1 MTKRSSVSA
10 KSPTPDSGLPVGGA
24 GTSRSP
30 PPAVPHSQPQ
40 SQPTASASNSNTSL
54 TSHAT
59 RPSESTSSEKFHVA
73 HLANPSFPTLSTSS
87 LGESRITSPG
97 SRTSTPE
104 SISTVPTSVTS
115 THVESPQR
123 GYGSSGGHEVTP
135 RPHIATHRHTNGIHV
150 ESDTVQTGP
159 TDPIEPF
166 SPPQDDTTS
175 SSFHGLH
182 ERTYDYSEDN
192 HRISTASDG
201 ELGIGLSLLQ
211 DLVNG
216 AHPDDWSSTEE
227 GDDSVNQRVQPSRTP
242 SVSSRNDDVQHISA
256 TDPTESLRRSS
267 SASVAHHPYHSDWE
281 GASDI
286 YDDYRYSRQSFASK
300 MSRYSQSSVYT
311 TNSVSKAPPL
321 PTDSWDGAERKQSTD
336 SNSPFFPTSSPSK
349 LSNAPSHPDAARAKG
364 AHVSYPPRTVVGVLA
379 EQPDDPLIQAT
390 FPSPPTSPDTA
401 STHSESFR
409 ISPKSSLS
417 SFPPVMPTT
426 GAALSLRQKFE
437 VERRSPTLPQQLV
450 GNGNIVIEDDE
461 VPPTHDDSGVPEI
474 THEIESASSRSSS
487 PDLSAAPLLGP
498 LRVTNRTPSPSP
510 SISHA
515 PPSPSPSRAEV
526 GDWKPDASPSPSA
539 PPTPVTPTFSQIP
552 PPQILQQGPP
562 QPAAPIAQSESGLR
576 TGRGE
581 LPHTR
586 ATHSPSAGPT
596 SLPLQPQSQPL
607 TQAVPRQAV
616 IPATQQGGPGSRR
629 SLFLPHPN
637 APKPAPIR
645 SEPMY
650 VRRALEQ
657 PVYGPPRIPESNAV
671 HVIRMAV
678 AGPRGPTPL
687 CTIYG
692 RCDIDLSKATGP
704 VPITFSLEPPPV
716 RPVQVVNRPNFPSG
730 MPRRPVAASSMPPP
744 PSVGP
749 SLPPMNPTSGP
760 PAPTNSQF
768 PSDRAP
774 TTSSV
779 PIPQSN
785 GSKPPEP
792 STVSVNTVSTP
803 TSKTAEAIPSSNVI
817 PRANFTPKVQ
827 TPRPRSRSFSGF
839 QTPSPLTTNPAGQQS
854 VIIAVSSIIYA
865 KLVRLVQEWS
875 PEQAPAQ

>member
-10 KSPTPDSGLPVGGA
+10 KSPTPDSGLHIGGA

-30 PPAVPHSQPQ
+30 PPAVPHAQPQ

-54 TSHAT
+54 ASHAT
-59 RPSESTSSEKFHVA
+59 RPSEPTSSEKFHVS
-73 HLANPSFPTLSTSS
+73 HLANSSLSTLSTSS

-104 SISTVPTSVTS
+104 SIRTIPTAVAS
-115 THVESPQR
+115 THADSPQQ
-123 GYGSSGGHEVTP
+123 GYDSSDGHDVTP
-135 RPHIATHRHTNGIHV
+135 RPHITTHRHTNGIHV
-150 ESDTVQTGP
+150 ESDTVKPGP
-159 TDPIEPF
+159 IDPIESF
-166 SPPQDDTTS
+166 ESTEDDTTS

-182 ERTYDYSEDN
+182 ERTYDYSESN

-227 GDDSVNQRVQPSRTP
+227 GDESVDHCVQSSRTP
-242 SVSSRNDDVQHISA
+242 NPSSFHDDVQHSSA
-256 TDPTESLRRSS
+256 TDTNADPTESFRRSS
-267 SASVAHHPYHSDWE
+267 SASVVHHPHQSDWE

-286 YDDYRYSRQSFASK
+286 YDDYRYSRHSVASK
-300 MSRYSQSSVYT
+300 MSRYSQSSVLT

-321 PTDSWDGAERKQSTD
+321 PTDSWDGAERKQSID
-336 SNSPFFPTSSPSK
+336 SNSSSPSK
-349 LSNAPSHPDAARAKG
+349 PSNAPSHPDAARAKG
-364 AHVSYPPRTVVGVLA
+364 AHGSYPLRTFAGVLA
-379 EQPDDPLIQAT
+379 DQPDDPLIQAT

-401 STHSESFR
+401 STHSGSFHV
-409 ISPKSSLS
+409 SPKSSLS
-417 SFPPVMPTT
+417 TFPPVMPTT
-426 GAALSLRQKFE
+426 GAALSLREKFE
-437 VERRSPTLPQQLV
+437 VDRRSPTPHSVPQQLV
-450 GNGNIVIEDDE
+450 GNGNIVIEGDE
-461 VPPTHDDSGVPEI
+461 VPPTHDDSGMPEI

-487 PDLSAAPLLGP
+487 PDISAAPLLGP
-498 LRVTNRTPSPSP
+498 LRVANRTPSPSP
-510 SISHA
+510 SVSLA
-515 PPSPSPSRAEV
+515 PPSPSPSRAEI

-552 PPQILQQGPP
+552 PPQVLQQGPT
-562 QPAAPIAQSESGLR
+562 QPAAPIAQSESGPR
-576 TGRGE
+576 MGRGE
-581 LPHTR
+581 LPHIR
-586 ATHSPSAGPT
+586 ATHSPSAGSTP
-596 SLPLQPQSQPL
+596 LPLQPQSQPPTPVL
-607 TQAVPRQAV
+607 PRQA
-616 IPATQQGGPGSRR
+616 ATQPSAPGSRR

-657 PVYGPPRIPESNAV
+657 PVYGPPRIPESNAI
-671 HVIRMAV
+671 HVIRMAI
-678 AGPRGPTPL
+678 AGPRGPTQP

-704 VPITFSLEPPPV
+704 VPITFSLEPPVV
-716 RPVQVVNRPNFPSG
+716 RPVQVVNRPNYSSG
-730 MPRRPVAASSMPPP
+730 MPRRPATASSMPPP

-749 SLPPMNPTSGP
+749 SIPSMNPTSGP
-760 PAPTNSQF
+760 PTPTNSQF

-779 PIPQSN
+779 PLPQSN
-785 GSKPPEP
+785 GPQLPEP
-792 STVSVNTVSTP
+792 STASLKTVPAP

-839 QTPSPLTTNPAGQQS
+839 QTPSPLITNPAGQQS
-854 VIIAVSSIIYA
+854 VTITVSSILYA
-865 KLVRLVQEWS
+865 ELVRRVQE
-875 PEQAPAQ
+875 